1 MTTYQC
7 PIPVPEFGPR
17 YGALPELHDILGERA
32 GLVGEEVLHLAQ
44 LLIEVGAVALSRQV
58 LR

>member
-1 MTTYQC
+1 MITYQC

-32 GLVGEEVLHLAQ
+32 RLVREEVFHLAQ
-44 LLIEVGAVALSRQV
+44 LLVEVGAVALGWQI